1 MKPLQLALLL
11 LYLYVG
17 CLTVHA
23 FNTDECNTKKKCIS
37 FPVGCLKEKPSECE
51 YLFSY
56 APSEDKSDAVV
67 IELATKHTE
76 NVNKYVAVGF
86 SNDKEMGGEPV
97 STCSFVNN
105 NVTVHLTRN
114 LDNTKANQPSEENP
128 LQQISGGQ
136 ENGLLYCKF
145 QQHTNKNVSSTPEL
159 PDLSRSYFLFIAR
172 GPIGN
177 PSEPT
182 KISLH
187 SLDHDSIDF
196 PQITPSKIN
205 LLEALPSRTTS
216 TAAQP
221 TDYKFLLVRFHARY
235 MRELW
240 PTTTPMGLKIWF
252 HIHRTLNF
260 VAVCCLVVST
270 ILVFIAKDI
279 TWKGPWFGREQ
290 ERNLSWGSI
299 HSLVG
304 LLAVIGGVAQPFIAL
319 TRCGVDHP
327 RRPIFNWVH
336 RIIGL
341 VAFVLATIAIF
352 IAVIRFKRYW
362 ADPTWSLICLIVYC
376 LLVIGVV
383 VAIEWHRIRHQTRPH
398 PGGFEMRTKG
408 GRHNYM
414 DLHSSSSQIDDQQV
428 KRATIG
434 SFAAFVLVA
443 GVFTGI
449 LFYMLLP

>member
-1 MKPLQLALLL
+1 MS
-11 LYLYVG
+11 VV
-17 CLTVHA
+17 C
-23 FNTDECNTKKKCIS
+23 
-37 FPVGCLKEKPSECE
+37 
-51 YLFSY
+51 Y

-67 IELATKHTE
+67 IELATKHIE

-86 SNDKEMGGEPV
+86 SNDLEMGDEPV
-97 STCSFVNN
+97 STCSFADN

-114 LDNTKANQPSEENP
+114 LAQPKTNQPSDEKL
-128 LQQISGGQ
+128 LQPISSGH

-145 QQHTNKNVSSTPEL
+145 LQNTNKNLSSTPEL
-159 PDLSRSYFLFIAR
+159 PDLSRPYFLFIAR
-172 GPIGN
+172 GPIRN
-177 PSEPT
+177 PSEPS
-182 KISLH
+182 KISIH
-187 SLDHDSIDF
+187 SLNQNSIDF
-196 PQITPSKIN
+196 PQITPSQIN
-205 LLEALPSRTTS
+205 LLEASPSRTTS

-221 TDYKFLLVRFHARY
+221 TDYKFLLVRFHGLLMVIAWLFLLAIGIFSARY